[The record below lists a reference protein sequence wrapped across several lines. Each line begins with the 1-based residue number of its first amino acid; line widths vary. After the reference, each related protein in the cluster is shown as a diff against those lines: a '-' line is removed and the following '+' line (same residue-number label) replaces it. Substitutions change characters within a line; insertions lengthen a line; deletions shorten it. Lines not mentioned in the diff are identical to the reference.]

1 MRFIYR
7 PLPLLLLLFCL
18 PNKIHVFSWKSASKA
33 RASKSQVQGRLAS
46 SCLVSF
52 GLFVGVLPT
61 PLLPFELSRPPIASA
76 AEDKRSETI
85 IRGITSVEGEAA
97 RIFRK
102 ARQIESDSA
111 TGLSDKKEAQE
122 LYEQLVEA
130 EPTFIYAWSNLGNV
144 LVSEGF
150 LDDAL
155 LCYKKAISLSPPRD
169 SLGII
174 LLNQASVEMSLGQ
187 SKEALR
193 DLMLSERISG
203 PLPAILTNKAVLLSN
218 QGKWDEAAQIFEKVI
233 STADR
238 NALPWWLRY
247 SQSLLET
254 GRGIEAVAFLQRT
267 LNRFP
272 EETECKA
279 FAVALYSSLG
289 TKIEGQR
296 YWLQMSPEEREMY
309 SKDGFVKDKLLW
321 GPKSISSFRLFL
333 TSGYA
338 STL

>member
-1 MRFIYR
+1 MSPTPSR
-7 PLPLLLLLFCL
+7 PRCSFPRPSLKEVSNLIISTSLLF
-18 PNKIHVFSWKSASKA
+18 
-33 RASKSQVQGRLAS
+33 GT
-46 SCLVSF
+46 
-52 GLFVGVLPT
+52 GLNIPPAFDLRHNS
-61 PLLPFELSRPPIASA
+61 LLTANA
-76 AEDKRSETI
+76 ADIPKVK
-85 IRGITSVEGEAA
+85 GITSVEGEAA

-144 LVSEGF
+144 LVSEGN

-155 LCYKKAISLSPPRD
+155 LCYKKALSLSPPRE
-169 SLGII
+169 SLGVI

-187 SKEALR
+187 TNEALR
-193 DLMLSERISG
+193 DLEFSERISG
-203 PLPAILTNKAVLLSN
+203 PLPTILTNKAVLLSN
-218 QGKWDEAAQIFEKVI
+218 QGKWDEAAEIFEKVI

-247 SQSLLET
+247 SESLLET
-254 GRGIEAVAFLQRT
+254 NRGVEAVAFLQRT

-272 EETECKA
+272 EESECKA

-289 TKIEGQR
+289 TKIESQR
-296 YWLQMSPEEREMY
+296 YWLQMTPEERDMY
-309 SKDGFVKDKLLW
+309 KQESFIQEKLKW
-321 GPKSISSFRLFL
+321 GPKAVASFKSFL
-333 TSGYA
+333 ASKYA
-338 STL
+338 TDTPLVGL